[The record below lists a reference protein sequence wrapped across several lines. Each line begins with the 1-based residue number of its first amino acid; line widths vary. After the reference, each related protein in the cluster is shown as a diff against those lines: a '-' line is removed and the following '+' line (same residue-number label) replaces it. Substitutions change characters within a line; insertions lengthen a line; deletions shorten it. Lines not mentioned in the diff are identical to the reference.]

1 MGTQTKLDGIKVFEW
16 MTEEVLAVE
25 INDTISVARQLIAK
39 HRINQLPVLEN
50 DRLVGI
56 VTDRDIRD
64 AYPTSLMIG
73 HTKEIDEFAESHTV
87 EEVMTHDVFT
97 VEPETPLASAVA
109 LLRHHRI
116 GSLPVL
122 KSEQLVGI
130 ITRSDVLDFVLGRRR
145 NGSPDGAKKGAQKDR
160 RAAKAVTVKRLFR
173 ALKRRILAC
182 PLSTLSIA
190 SMCRSSITPSISPR
204 KPFNRATTSANLRPR
219 SRSTRKTK
227 KSM

>member
-130 ITRSDVLDFVLGRRR
+130 ITRSDILDFVL
-145 NGSPDGAKKGAQKDR
+145 DGAGMEVRTVQKKARKKIGARQKR
-160 RAAKAVTVKRLFR
+160 
-173 ALKRRILAC
+173 
-182 PLSTLSIA
+182 
-190 SMCRSSITPSISPR
+190 
-204 KPFNRATTSANLRPR
+204 
-219 SRSTRKTK
+219 
-227 KSM
+227 